1 MKKTI
6 QLIGILCFLITTF
19 SNAQEA
25 IPAAEKVMNIAS
37 QEAKKENKN
46 VFLMFH
52 ASWCGW
58 CHRMDDNMQKKACK
72 ELFDTNYI
80 ITHLTVKENKENKH
94 LENPGAL
101 ALLDQL
107 KGKKQGLPYW
117 VIFDKKGNV
126 LENSLDSKGS
136 NLGCPYSKEE
146 VQQFISKLKNTS
158 QLNEEQLDI
167 IREVFVK
174 KG

>member
-25 IPAAEKVMNIAS
+25 IPATEEVMNIAF